1 MEWDTLRTG
10 RLVLSARECD
20 VTDALISLRDLE
32 SSWYDGFWLKV
43 LELISLCSF
52 DALLS
57 LMDCL
62 LIVESEGFVLRT
74 GVEGFLLRVGIEV
87 CLFNVGIDGFL
98 FNVGIDGFLFNVGI
112 DGFLFS
118 IGIDGFLVND
128 GNEGFLF
135 NVGIEGFLFNV
146 GIEGFLL
153 REDADDFLCRH
164 GVVDKDKPFTPA
176 ISSELCLILL
186 GNAGLRNSPCVGE
199 AYSFVG

>member
-20 VTDALISLRDLE
+20 VTDALISLRDLGN
-32 SSWYDGFWLKV
+32 SWYDGFLLRV
-43 LELISLCSF
+43 LELFSLDSF

-57 LMDCL
+57 LVDCL

-87 CLFNVGIDGFL
+87 CLFNAGIDGFL
-98 FNVGIDGFLFNVGI
+98 FNVGMDGFLFSVGIDDFLFSVGI
-112 DGFLFS
+112 DGFLF
-118 IGIDGFLVND
+118 ND
-128 GNEGFLF
+128 
-135 NVGIEGFLFNV
+135 GIEGFLFNV
-146 GIEGFLL
+146 GVEGFLL
-153 REDADDFLCRH
+153 REEADDFFCRH

-186 GNAGLRNSPCVGE
+186 GNAGLRNSPWVEE